1 MAYGARSMKTY
12 TQKVFIA
19 LYSTIGLILLIL
31 TGALAYEYSVFKA
44 YVHDLD
50 VLKQE
55 YRFYIADLQQYMS
68 QAIYAD
74 TSIDEKK
81 K

>member
-1 MAYGARSMKTY
+1 MKTY